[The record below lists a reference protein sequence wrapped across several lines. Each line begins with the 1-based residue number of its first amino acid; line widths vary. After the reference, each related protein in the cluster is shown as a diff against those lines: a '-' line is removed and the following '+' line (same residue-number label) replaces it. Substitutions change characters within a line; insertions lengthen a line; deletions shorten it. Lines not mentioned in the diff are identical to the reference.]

1 MVFRDRHDAEYI
13 IDRRLRITDRLHHIV
28 RLFDPSDRY
37 VVLPRNWA
45 EKFAPINPLDGQPWH
60 PTWFRNYLGELTC
73 KRTSGPHSLLG
84 RYVISETD
92 YSEMM
97 KYYRSPEGDA
107 FAAEHGYPK
116 LAYHREREPDKHQLF
131 GCLTRASL
139 ELGVR
144 TDTNFS
150 LEGPREIFTHP
161 KMGAY
166 DPKSPF
172 TFTLPDGRRY
182 TPDDHPLVLRRHDP
196 KESKLLLS
204 EDDRHTMGTVK
215 KKRPED
221 DTRRLHEK
229 FEKIKIVWSERLFEK
244 KYGHKS
250 ALCLFK
256 TTNQRHAENVRDY
269 WLKHFGPASFF
280 L

>member
-144 TDTNFS
+144 TDIV
-150 LEGPREIFTHP
+150 G
-161 KMGAY
+161 
-166 DPKSPF
+166 
-172 TFTLPDGRRY
+172 
-182 TPDDHPLVLRRHDP
+182 
-196 KESKLLLS
+196 LLLASQFADQLDEGVRS
-204 EDDRHTMGTVK
+204 EVATNTTVK
-215 KKRPED
+215 FAGPAAYSVVRCGERTESGTAQTQKAPSPGRLQLLARSRAR
-221 DTRRLHEK
+221 TRRLYHTCPT
-229 FEKIKIVWSERLFEK
+229 WS
-244 KYGHKS
+244 
-250 ALCLFK
+250 
-256 TTNQRHAENVRDY
+256 
-269 WLKHFGPASFF
+269 W
-280 L
+280 